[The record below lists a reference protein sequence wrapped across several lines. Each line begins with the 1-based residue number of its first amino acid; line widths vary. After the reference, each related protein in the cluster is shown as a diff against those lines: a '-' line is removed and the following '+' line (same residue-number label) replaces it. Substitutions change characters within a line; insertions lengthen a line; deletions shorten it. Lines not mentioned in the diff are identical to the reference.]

1 MRMILK
7 ICAMGMFWLLFFG
20 LCLLLMLLALALVD
34 VFEKRDDK
42 DDLAT

>member
-1 MRMILK
+1 MKILFK
-7 ICAMGMFWLLFFG
+7 FVVMGLFWVLFFG
-20 LCLLLMLLALALVD
+20 LFLLLVLLALALVD